1 MSEHEVEIDI
11 DDPSAIF
18 AETMG
23 EARISE
29 HVLASLPDGGAS
41 LSAAIKAAAR
51 ADLAAVVEDDVD
63 GRTAGPISEPEAG
76 RFTTTRHFFL
86 IS

>member
-11 DDPSAIF
+11 DDPAAIF

-41 LSAAIKAAAR
+41 LSSAIKAYVATHPKL
-51 ADLAAVVEDDVD
+51 DVVTMLHSGAELELVI
-63 GRTAGPISEPEAG
+63 RWRWRP
-76 RFTTTRHFFL
+76 
-86 IS
+86 